1 MNLSYNI
8 FGLDKITR
16 SFGMEITEEY
26 FEKIFFRN
34 VYFKN
39 CIFQKY
45 GDSIEN
51 NIEQIIPV

>member
-26 FEKIFFRN
+26 FEKI
-34 VYFKN
+34 VYFKDTEIVSRTISSKLSP
-39 CIFQKY
+39 C
-45 GDSIEN
+45 S
-51 NIEQIIPV
+51 